1 MASRERERP
10 EEAPA
15 APCPLRSRM
24 LPALPKASPR
34 RRHIMAD
41 LGPPLAPPFAVAP
54 HFVWFLPERKG
65 LFDWIYELIVALRQQ
80 LIGLFFAVGIPLV
93 AAGIVYAIW
102 WRFLPEAAVAA
113 IFLGAGAAGLALF
126 VRLSVLGAYLAH
138 PPPLQG
144 PAEVDLWERG
154 VRAKFIDGR
163 VIEVRLDEITA
174 LEGVVYPI
182 TPGGRSWGESCRLAL
197 HTEADAAGRPVLE
210 LWGDWPG
217 KLPPDHPIRVLCQR

>member
-34 RRHIMAD
+34 RRHIMAG

-80 LIGLFFAVGIPLV
+80 LIGLFFAVGIPLF

-113 IFLGAGAAGLALF
+113 IFLGAGAAGIALF
-126 VRLSVLGAYLAH
+126 VRLSVLGGYLAY
-138 PPPLQG
+138 PRRLPGRAQVGLC
-144 PAEVDLWERG
+144 ERG
-154 VRAKFIDGR
+154 GRARVIRGR
-163 VIEVRLDEITA
+163 VGAVRFCRITA
-174 LEGVVYPI
+174 L
-182 TPGGRSWGESCRLAL
+182 
-197 HTEADAAGRPVLE
+197 AGAV
-210 LWGDWPG
+210 
-217 KLPPDHPIRVLCQR
+217 